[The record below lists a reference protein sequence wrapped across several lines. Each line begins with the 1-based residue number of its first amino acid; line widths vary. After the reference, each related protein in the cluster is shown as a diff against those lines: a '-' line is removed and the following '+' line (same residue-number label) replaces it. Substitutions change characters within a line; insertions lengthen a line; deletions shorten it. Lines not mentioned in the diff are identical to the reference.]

1 MPSNSFLFVQ
11 VRKRA
16 VDSPFALFSVISRGA
31 EILFKLGYYW
41 GSLSY
46 DCLVGKGETMVA
58 YRAQQLRNLLCDL
71 GPSFIK
77 AGQVLQIC
85 GHGVFFCLKGIIVGL
100 IRSDLVID
108 LFAFSNIQVLA
119 NRPDIIRQDYMN
131 ELCILQDDVPA
142 FPNKVCH

>member
-1 MPSNSFLFVQ
+1 
-11 VRKRA
+11 
-16 VDSPFALFSVISRGA
+16 
-31 EILFKLGYYW
+31 LGYYW

-77 AGQVLQIC
+77 AGQVTPSLVASVSFC
-85 GHGVFFCLKGIIVGL
+85 AWKGVIFGS
-100 IRSDLVID
+100 IRSEFPGFVID
-108 LFAFSNIQVLA
+108 FFAFSNLQVLA

-142 FPNKVCH
+142 FPNKVCHWMASYAVVRDIVYDVMV